1 MHTAKNNPHDNKRTA
16 QPRSPRVL
24 IYLLAQRSGSSL
36 LFVMPRTPMIRF
48 RYGAR
53 EAINAAMG
61 LATGQKA
68 AASSSATAPTTGA
81 SQQQPASSQPVMAQ
95 FKSQLPAKFRPRP
108 FDEEELEVIN
118 LGGASPFVPKGKK

>member
-1 MHTAKNNPHDNKRTA
+1 
-16 QPRSPRVL
+16 
-24 IYLLAQRSGSSL
+24 
-36 LFVMPRTPMIRF
+36 MIRF

-81 SQQQPASSQPVMAQ
+81 SQQPASQPVMAQ